1 MQPYDLHP
9 EFYNH
14 PIWLTE
20 EEKLKPIIVIKQFFV
35 DVRLIEVR
43 ENLAKMLEVCMTTSN
58 SLYNEAQERDV
69 ALYFWKQF
77 EKLAEAVYQ
86 LNENQTH

>member
-14 PIWLTE
+14 PIWLNE
-20 EEKLKPIIVIKQFFV
+20 EEKQKPIIVIKQFFV

-43 ENLAKMLEVCMTTSN
+43 ENLAKMLEVCMTASN
-58 SLYNEAQERDV
+58 SIYNEAQVRDV

-77 EKLAEAVYQ
+77 
-86 LNENQTH
+86 